1 MRSLKSFFS
10 LLVVVTL
17 SLTIA
22 VGCNPF
28 NDGSTAYLT
37 KKMNEIPIEFDGYEL
52 IECEPLKETIY
63 NFQGVVEFKDSTM
76 DIQYGYEI
84 DGKYFNDYRID
95 YQGKTLYVNDE
106 FMRSHSET
114 YVKINNIWSDFKNG
128 DTVNYPSRIMAV
140 YPFDNLLFIV
150 TDGIKNRLQRINCR
164 GCIPI
169 TLYTLDWD
177 SEKVYYAGYYQD
189 YKEPDVPVV
198 IIKKVED

>member
-28 NDGSTAYLT
+28 DDGSTAYLT

-95 YQGKTLYVNDE
+95 Y
-106 FMRSHSET
+106 
-114 YVKINNIWSDFKNG
+114 
-128 DTVNYPSRIMAV
+128 
-140 YPFDNLLFIV
+140 
-150 TDGIKNRLQRINCR
+150 
-164 GCIPI
+164 
-169 TLYTLDWD
+169 
-177 SEKVYYAGYYQD
+177 
-189 YKEPDVPVV
+189 
-198 IIKKVED
+198 